1 MAIDKGFRRIVLT
14 MMTLVSI
21 SVITVGAYLYF
32 NFKSRSSL
40 PVIVPQDVRS
50 FMHFQTRKMR
60 DESEVQ
66 QPPYMDSLIQLIGQA
81 PPFAHVK
88 DPSETGISLYSDIV
102 YFYTKEYSQVIAL
115 SLNSE
120 QRFSRL
126 LDSFRKQGVVSGQ
139 IIKPAFNYAKFNNLP
154 LYVAYKYKA
163 MVLVRP
169 SVESPELSLSNDEI
183 EKQLASI
190 FSGKSTG
197 FIKRKDLQ
205 SLYSAD
211 CQWLAWNG
219 AKPVGYAFD
228 KGKAQAFEGFEDGAK
243 PTRDAAQVVFNEM
256 RPANREISPEN
267 KPLSQTQNGIEML
280 DTYFK
285 EVFEFLK
292 NKQYGY

>member
-40 PVIVPQDVRS
+40 PVIVPQDVRA

-60 DESEVQ
+60 DDSEVK
-66 QPPYMDSLIQLIGQA
+66 QPPYMDSLIQLIRNA
-81 PPFAHVK
+81 PLFANVK

-102 YFYTKEYSQVIAL
+102 YFFTKEKSHVIAL

-120 QRFSRL
+120 QRFSNL
-126 LDSFRKQGVVSGQ
+126 LDTLRKQGVLSGQ
-139 IIKPAFNYAKFNNLP
+139 IVKPAFNYAKFENLS
-154 LYVAYKYKA
+154 LYIAYKYKA
-163 MVLVRP
+163 MVLVQP
-169 SVESPELSLSNDEI
+169 SAGKSERALSNDEI
-183 EKQLASI
+183 ETQLASI

-211 CQWLAWNG
+211 CQWLAWKG
-219 AKPVGYAFD
+219 AKPVGFAFD
-228 KGKAQAFEGFEDGAK
+228 KGKANAFEGFEDAAK
-243 PTRDAAQVVFNEM
+243 PTSAAAQVVFNEM
-256 RPANREISPEN
+256 RPAKREISPEN
-267 KPLSQTQNGIEML
+267 KNFNETQNAIEML
-280 DTYFK
+280 NTYFK

>member
-1 MAIDKGFRRIVLT
+1 MEIDKGFRRIVLT

-40 PVIVPQDVRS
+40 PVIVPQDIRT

-81 PPFAHVK
+81 PLFAHVK

-102 YFYTKEYSQVIAL
+102 YFYTKEHSHVIAL

-126 LDSFRKQGVVSGQ
+126 LDTFRKQGVVSGQ
-139 IIKPAFNYAKFNNLP
+139 IIKPAFNYAKFENLP

-163 MVLVRP
+163 MVLLRP
-169 SVESPELSLSNDEI
+169 ISDSSEIALSNDEI
-183 EKQLASI
+183 EMQLAVI
-190 FSGKSTG
+190 FSGNSTG

-211 CQWLAWNG
+211 CQWLACNG
-219 AKPVGYAFD
+219 AKPVGLAFD
-228 KGKAQAFEGFEDGAK
+228 KGKALAYEGFEDVAK
-243 PTRDAAQVVFNEM
+243 PTRDAAQIVFNDM
-256 RPANREISPEN
+256 SLANREISPEN
-267 KPLSQTQNGIEML
+267 KKIIETQNGIEML
-280 DTYFK
+280 NTYFK
-285 EVFEFLK
+285 GVFEFLK

>member
-1 MAIDKGFRRIVLT
+1 
-14 MMTLVSI
+14 MTLVSI

-40 PVIVPQDVRS
+40 PVIVPQDVRA

-60 DESEVQ
+60 DESEVK
-66 QPPYMDSLIQLIGQA
+66 QPPYMDSLIQLIRNA
-81 PPFAHVK
+81 PLFAKVK

-102 YFYTKEYSQVIAL
+102 YFYTKEKSHVIAL

-120 QRFSRL
+120 HRFSNL
-126 LDSFRKQGVVSGQ
+126 LDTLRKQGVLSGQ
-139 IIKPAFNYAKFNNLP
+139 IVKPAFNYAKFENLS

-163 MVLVRP
+163 MVLVLP
-169 SVESPELSLSNDEI
+169 SAVKPERALSNDEI
-183 EKQLASI
+183 EMQLASI

-219 AKPVGYAFD
+219 EKPVGFAFD
-228 KGKAQAFEGFEDGAK
+228 EGKANAFEGFEDVAK
-243 PTRDAAQVVFNEM
+243 PTSAAAQVVFNEM
-256 RPANREISPEN
+256 RPAERGISPEN
-267 KPLSQTQNGIEML
+267 KNFNETQNGIEML
-280 DTYFK
+280 NTYFK
-285 EVFEFLK
+285 EVFEFLNK
-292 NKQYGY
+292 KQYGY

>member
-1 MAIDKGFRRIVLT
+1 

-21 SVITVGAYLYF
+21 SVVTVGAYLYF

-40 PVIVPQDVRS
+40 PVIVPQDVRA

-60 DESEVQ
+60 DDSEVK
-66 QPPYMDSLIQLIGQA
+66 QPPYMDSLIQLIRNA
-81 PPFAHVK
+81 PLFATVK

-102 YFYTKEYSQVIAL
+102 YFFTKEKSHVIAL

-120 QRFSRL
+120 QRFSNL
-126 LDSFRKQGVVSGQ
+126 LDTLRKQGVLSGQ
-139 IIKPAFNYAKFNNLP
+139 IVKPAFNYAKFENLS

-163 MVLVRP
+163 MVLVQP
-169 SVESPELSLSNDEI
+169 SAVKPERALSNDEI
-183 EKQLASI
+183 EMQLASI

-219 AKPVGYAFD
+219 EKPVGFAFD
-228 KGKAQAFEGFEDGAK
+228 EGKANAFEGFEDAAK
-243 PTRDAAQVVFNEM
+243 PASAAAQVVFNEM
-256 RPANREISPEN
+256 RPAKREISPEN
-267 KPLSQTQNGIEML
+267 KNFNETQNGIEML
-280 DTYFK
+280 NTYFK
-285 EVFEFLK
+285 EVFEFLDK
-292 NKQYGY
+292 KQYEY